1 MTWWVCCLL
10 DFVLSQVLFCA
21 DSQITVRVIA
31 PPNPRF
37 INGQP
42 FWWFWTQQGGLKFTF
57 RWVQFHCWLFSS
69 KHRRDC
75 KEGSLHYHHHHQMC
89 VFTVRKLTWCLLNHS
104 CFLLWLQ
111 QCPLGRV
118 LSAPSPT
125 SSVSGKSPEQQET
138 PLSCGKDSMYKKYLL
153 NSCLRVI
160 ALQCVGQKSFHEQ
173 TREEWHFI
181 PRMMEKSVSFTPV
194 SIFSLK
200 LALTTLSMS
209 PSSLC
214 WITNTNKPS
223 KASKNLNKQ
232 KKKTYV

>member
-1 MTWWVCCLL
+1 MIRSTTSLHTAACCCFTCQSRVKCSGMCDLMSLLFTWIC
-10 DFVLSQVLFCA
+10 
-21 DSQITVRVIA
+21 TVTSPFLCWFANNRVIV

-57 RWVQFHCWLFSS
+57 RWVQFRCWLFSS

-75 KEGSLHYHHHHQMC
+75 ERGSLHYHHHYQMC

-138 PLSCGKDSMYKKYLL
+138 PLSCGKD
-153 NSCLRVI
+153 
-160 ALQCVGQKSFHEQ
+160 
-173 TREEWHFI
+173 
-181 PRMMEKSVSFTPV
+181 
-194 SIFSLK
+194 
-200 LALTTLSMS
+200 
-209 PSSLC
+209 
-214 WITNTNKPS
+214 
-223 KASKNLNKQ
+223 
-232 KKKTYV
+232 YV